1 MDNNT
6 NCCETPEMT
15 INRLKDT
22 NYKLHEE
29 INLLQ
34 EKNNKLKKILASLNC
49 MLDSFIENIKNEE
62 I

>member
-1 MDNNT
+1 MDKNT

-15 INRLKDT
+15 INRVQDE

-29 INLLQ
+29 IKLLK

-49 MLDSFIENIKNEE
+49 MINSFIENIQNEE